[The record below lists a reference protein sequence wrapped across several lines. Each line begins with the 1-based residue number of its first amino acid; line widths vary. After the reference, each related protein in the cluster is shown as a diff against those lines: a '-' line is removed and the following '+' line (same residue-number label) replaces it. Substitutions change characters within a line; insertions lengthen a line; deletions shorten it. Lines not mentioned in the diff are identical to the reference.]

1 MVFNKDLKIKI
12 VKMITR
18 AGEGYIQAP
27 CYGSYEDLCD
37 RAGLNIFN
45 ITQRALKLLK

>member
-1 MVFNKDLKIKI
+1 MTQLAISDFIC
-12 VKMITR
+12 
-18 AGEGYIQAP
+18 G
-27 CYGSYEDLCD
+27 YGSYEDLCD